1 MEPFDRYVQQ
11 ELNCYLGRAHIER
24 SQAFFALARKIGRGL
39 RGLAKFAEDL
49 VRQLGTR
56 LARSNERRRNI
67 AALASLDRTMLR
79 DIGLLPSNIGAAVT
93 DRTLIANV
101 KRVSV
106 LSVVESAAAND
117 DRPRPQLR
125 VAN

>member
-1 MEPFDRYVQQ
+1 MEPFERYVQQ
-11 ELNCYLGRAHIER
+11 ELNYYLERAHVER
-24 SQAFFALARKIGRGL
+24 SQAFFALARTIGRGG

-49 VRQLGTR
+49 VRQLRTR

-67 AALASLDRTMLR
+67 AALAQLDRKTLR
-79 DIGLLPSNIGAAVT
+79 DIGLLPNNIGAAVT
-93 DRTLIANV
+93 DRTLIV
-101 KRVSV
+101 DVERESV

-125 VAN
+125 AAN